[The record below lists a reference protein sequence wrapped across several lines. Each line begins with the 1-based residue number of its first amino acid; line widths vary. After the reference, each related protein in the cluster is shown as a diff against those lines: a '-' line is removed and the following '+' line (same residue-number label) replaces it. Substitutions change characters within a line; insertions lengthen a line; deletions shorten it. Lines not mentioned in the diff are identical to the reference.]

1 MTRGVSPLH
10 TAIEIYKQLA
20 YGLVPQAPLRLS
32 GIPLLLQY
40 NGWHQS
46 LQLCQ
51 VRRKTAGDC
60 ELILDNHT

>member
-10 TAIEIYKQLA
+10 IAIEIYKQLA

-40 NGWHQS
+40 NG
-46 LQLCQ
+46 
-51 VRRKTAGDC
+51 
-60 ELILDNHT
+60 